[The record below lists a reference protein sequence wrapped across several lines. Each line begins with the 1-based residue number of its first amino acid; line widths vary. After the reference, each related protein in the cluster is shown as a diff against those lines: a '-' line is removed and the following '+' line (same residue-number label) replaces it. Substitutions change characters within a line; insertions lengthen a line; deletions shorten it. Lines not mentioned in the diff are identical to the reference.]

1 VRAVPLARTRF
12 AEFGNIQAARIWQR
26 IGIGPYAHMRSPRS
40 CRPSFS
46 RILNNSGIRRGT
58 HQNPYSFNSATV
70 VTTIWFGTY
79 SVVALL
85 YEQLPAE
92 EQAQSGVEW
101 EGKATV
107 TFSDAI
113 TIVRRWL
120 WTKWVIGTGE
130 HAETFAKL
138 PESMRQVLMH
148 ALAPAA

>member
-1 VRAVPLARTRF
+1 
-12 AEFGNIQAARIWQR
+12 
-26 IGIGPYAHMRSPRS
+26 MRSYLGLES
-40 CRPSFS
+40 T
-46 RILNNSGIRRGT
+46 RGRCA
-58 HQNPYSFNSATV
+58 QTV
-70 VTTIWFGTY
+70 QRAEPCLLGLY

-120 WTKWVIGTGE
+120 WTKWVFGTGE
-130 HAETFAKL
+130 HADTFAKV
-138 PESMRQVLMH
+138 PESLRQVLMYV
-148 ALAPAA
+148 LAPAA